1 MIKHISRNM
10 LLMLVI
16 GLASSFF
23 LSSDN
28 GNDDGDGHMVIVMKV
43 VN

>member
-1 MIKHISRNM
+1 M

-28 GNDDGDGHMVIVMKV
+28 GNDDGDGHMVILMKLV
-43 VN
+43 VIN